1 MDKIF
6 HKYGNCFHETFTIQQ
21 ELINCFSKNMFFSLK
36 IKHFH
41 GMLPTEKMGGENFI
55 GPWRTLNCNVH

>member
-41 GMLPTEKMGGENFI
+41 GILPTEKMGGTTLLGLG
-55 GPWRTLNCNVH
+55 GP